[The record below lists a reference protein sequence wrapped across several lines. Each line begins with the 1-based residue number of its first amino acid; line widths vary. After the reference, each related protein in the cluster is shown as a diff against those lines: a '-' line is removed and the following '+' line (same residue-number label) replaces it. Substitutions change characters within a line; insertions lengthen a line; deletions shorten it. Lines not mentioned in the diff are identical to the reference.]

1 MAPSVVWT
9 YFKKVDNGK
18 KVKCLKCSKELC
30 FNKSTSALLTH
41 LETVHRLKLN
51 KQNKRKRE
59 DTAAD
64 SDPDD
69 PSSTSQDNDT
79 PSAST
84 GNASGDHSAPASP
97 ALNSPP
103 AKSRSHTSASA
114 VSPGPMDRCL
124 STSASFSAGGHRD
137 VTVTNALVFMIAKD
151 DMPLSTTSR
160 EGFRFF
166 CNKLQPLYKLPS
178 VPTITKKGE
187 MTYEELRPKFAA
199 EIAAVQSITLTADI
213 WTSQAMKSHL
223 GVTCHYPKGKDM
235 ISVELCAKPLDT
247 RSTIPHLRTALRD
260 VCTTWGIKDEAII
273 AFVTDGGA
281 NIKGAVREEFGV
293 LKHVTCFA
301 HQLNGIGQAAIGLHT
316 TTVPSEAGAV
326 PRDIPD
332 NEDDLDD
339 DDVQGDGSGSLKD
352 LIIRTKKIV
361 RFIRTST
368 IATAELLALQKEK
381 GTPEHLCL
389 KLKQEVRTRW
399 NSAYEMLERFLQLAD
414 EISRVLLKCQ
424 RDRGTKARPP
434 NMLNGEELEALT
446 EVKELMKPLNEVTR
460 EISSEKTTTLS
471 KCIPLVHAMQD
482 KIRQFMAVTPVGFN
496 LQQALL
502 NLIGKSFSGIENLR
516 PYAAATLLDP
526 RFKRAAFSS
535 PAAVA
540 SIVSHI
546 GKLVAE
552 EIASDSRSIQEELTA
567 AAVETPAESI
577 WSEFDQRVRD
587 SAVDASQDAAGG
599 LPIEFRQYLN
609 RPACSRKENI
619 FVLWG
624 QLKAEYPHVY
634 KVAMRFVPA
643 LGTSVPSERLFSH
656 AGLISTKLRNRLSGN
671 HFGPAGILKELR
683 QQVFHGYVILFLI
696 YNSPQPV
703 SSWLS

>member
-1 MAPSVVWT
+1 
-9 YFKKVDNGK
+9 
-18 KVKCLKCSKELC
+18 
-30 FNKSTSALLTH
+30 
-41 LETVHRLKLN
+41 
-51 KQNKRKRE
+51 
-59 DTAAD
+59 
-64 SDPDD
+64 
-69 PSSTSQDNDT
+69 
-79 PSAST
+79 
-84 GNASGDHSAPASP
+84 
-97 ALNSPP
+97 
-103 AKSRSHTSASA
+103 
-114 VSPGPMDRCL
+114 MDRCL
-124 STSASFSAGGHRD
+124 STSASFSARPHGPSPRPAPTARPHGPPPPGLDTLINYILQFITAGGHRD

-178 VPTITKKGE
+178 VPTITKKVE
-187 MTYEELRPKFAA
+187 MTYEELRSKFAA

-671 HFGPAGILKELR
+671 HLDQLVFLR
-683 QQVFHGYVILFLI
+683 SLDSKYFMDM
-696 YNSPQPV
+696 
-703 SSWLS
+703 